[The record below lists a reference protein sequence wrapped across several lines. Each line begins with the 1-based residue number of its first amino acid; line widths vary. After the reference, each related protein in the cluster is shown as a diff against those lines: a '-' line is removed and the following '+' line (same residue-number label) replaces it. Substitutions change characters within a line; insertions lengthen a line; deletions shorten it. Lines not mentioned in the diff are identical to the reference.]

1 LKLVTPLD
9 QLRMHVVLPVVVADD
24 PDCAVPLGDALVA
37 GGLPLAEVTFR
48 TRAAPDI
55 IRMLAERGDIVVG
68 AGTVLTQHK
77 LIRLMSNADVIKLAA
92 GGTAR
97 VERLCGSRR

>member
-1 LKLVTPLD
+1 VTPLD

-24 PDCAVPLGDALVA
+24 PDCAVPSGDALVA

-55 IRMLAERGDIVVG
+55 IR
-68 AGTVLTQHK
+68 VLTSEATLSSVPEQ
-77 LIRLMSNADVIKLAA
+77 
-92 GGTAR
+92 
-97 VERLCGSRR
+97 C